1 LEQSTHTRTMKSTTS
16 RICRSLRLLGDAA
29 SSPPT
34 LTGTASFMRFA
45 GGSCVISPCRPV
57 RRMWNVHRR
66 SAAYIEESAAAL
78 ISVAAELRSSLMTVR
93 GKGRRIRL
101 DKRQAKAR
109 ARHQFPGN
117 RRGSGGRLNPL
128 SLSAIRTKERD
139 DNQPKL
145 VETQSHAEPVRL
157 LYNWYDRL
165 DILYSSYG

>member
-34 LTGTASFMRFA
+34 LTGTASFMRFE

-78 ISVAAELRSSLMTVR
+78 SSVAAELRSSLMTVR

-128 SLSAIRTKERD
+128 SLC
-139 DNQPKL
+139 
-145 VETQSHAEPVRL
+145 H
-157 LYNWYDRL
+157 
-165 DILYSSYG
+165 